1 MDSNIL
7 KWFDEDTDDSVDDP
21 DFSCSSESDDSSA
34 SDMSDSNDSDNE
46 ILCVRSSTND
56 VVLWSQVDAT
66 FRPRKIIPKM
76 VTPVVLAKLDRS
88 ALELDIFEKL
98 FPPSLFVFISQCTN
112 QRIKMIKKTTV
123 PSTDPGEIRLVLGVM
138 LIMCYNRVPSFS
150 DYWSNNTSL
159 GNVAIKTAIAR
170 DRCKLLLSKLYFN
183 FPEKPN
189 TAGKLYYLEE
199 IMSCLKNTFQKARS
213 DSTTQSID
221 ESMVKFKERSSLKQY
236 LPMKP
241 VKRGIKIWMRSDS
254 LTGYTY
260 DFNIYCGKEENNPN
274 GTLGERVVLKL
285 SETNTNTDVMLS
297 FDRFFTSIRLMDTFQ
312 FAAVGTCMANRKN
325 VPKSTKML
333 AQGESEFLCNSS
345 DTLWCKW
352 QDTKE
357 VMLVSNCHSNDL
369 CTVQRKAK
377 DGSKLVVECPAALK
391 TYNEYMG
398 GVDLADQMST
408 PYDLDRKSDKW
419 WKKVFYKLL
428 LTSVVNAWILERE
441 IHHRTTPLKHFL
453 VNLAEQMIAKG
464 QKMAKVQ
471 WKSSTGRP
479 SKRARVMQ
487 NVGYTYLKKD
497 LQEEG
502 VLCVPVTTRKQE
514 QKLSAKCVRNH
525 YAKCVLQHII
535 CNFLTQV

>member
-312 FAAVGTCMANRKN
+312 FAAVGTCMANRIN
-325 VPKSTKML
+325 VPKSTKKL
-333 AQGESEFLCNSS
+333 ARGESEFLCNSS
-345 DTLWCKW
+345 GTLW
-352 QDTKE
+352 
-357 VMLVSNCHSNDL
+357 LNGRI
-369 CTVQRKAK
+369 QRK
-377 DGSKLVVECPAALK
+377 
-391 TYNEYMG
+391 
-398 GVDLADQMST
+398 
-408 PYDLDRKSDKW
+408 
-419 WKKVFYKLL
+419 
-428 LTSVVNAWILERE
+428 
-441 IHHRTTPLKHFL
+441 
-453 VNLAEQMIAKG
+453 
-464 QKMAKVQ
+464 
-471 WKSSTGRP
+471 
-479 SKRARVMQ
+479 
-487 NVGYTYLKKD
+487 
-497 LQEEG
+497 
-502 VLCVPVTTRKQE
+502 
-514 QKLSAKCVRNH
+514 
-525 YAKCVLQHII
+525 
-535 CNFLTQV
+535 